1 MNDLKVKQIINQ
13 RNISV
18 KQFAEMLGITRE
30 HCYHV
35 LRGENVSKK
44 QLENMS
50 RVLNMPIR
58 DLYKTPDEIVSDYNP
73 YDNIVF
79 GRTEH
84 YKAADI
90 ITFSKLSGKYGAFS
104 NMSTAYP
111 VDLFGHHCYTSEH
124 LFIALR
130 FSGYPDLQKEILEY
144 ENAMWCKK
152 VFVGSIKYKAYHHPN
167 WHDADFDV
175 EVMKFVV
182 NLKYEQNE
190 GFRRLLNTT
199 MGKIIVED
207 ATMQNTTESVL
218 KWGCQDLQKKDLI
231 KQTRISVRRYISALR
246 KEAISREETL
256 KNPRTEAAQ
265 KRHEQKM
272 KQMKSNIDKVQKVYE
287 ETLFEH
293 CNYVLIGK
301 NSMGKILTMIRD
313 NGCIDY
319 DLKFPL
325 YFFEHEIK

>member
-1 MNDLKVKQIINQ
+1 MNELRVKQIINQ

-18 KQFAEMLGITRE
+18 KQFAEMLGISRE
-30 HCYHV
+30 HCYHI
-35 LRGENVSKK
+35 LKGENVSKR
-44 QLENMS
+44 QLQNMS
-50 RVLNMPIR
+50 RVLNLPIR
-58 DLYKTPDEIVSDYNP
+58 DLYITPADIVSECDP
-73 YDNIVF
+73 YTIEF

-84 YKAADI
+84 YKASDI
-90 ITFSKLSGKYGAFS
+90 ITFSKLSGRYGALS

-111 VDLFGHHCYTSEH
+111 IDLLGHHCYTSEH

-152 VFVGSIKYKAYHHPN
+152 IFVGSSKYKAYHHPN
-167 WHDADFDV
+167 WHDADFDI
-175 EVMKFVV
+175 EVMKYVI

-190 GFRRLLNTT
+190 EFRRLLDGTR
-199 MGKIIVED
+199 GKVIVED
-207 ATMQNTTESVL
+207 ATMQRTNESVL
-218 KWGCQDLQKKDLI
+218 RWGCQDLEKRDLI
-231 KQTRISVRRYISALR
+231 NKTRNSVIKYITCLKKEEIRRE
-246 KEAISREETL
+246 KKL
-256 KNPRTEAAQ
+256 KHPRTEAAQ

-272 KQMKSNIDKVQKVYE
+272 RQMKSNINKVQEIYE

-293 CNYVLIGK
+293 CNYALTGK

-313 NGCIDY
+313 RGHIDY

>member
-1 MNDLKVKQIINQ
+1 MNELRVKQIINQ

-18 KQFAEMLGITRE
+18 RQFSEMLGITRE
-30 HCYHV
+30 HCYHI
-35 LRGENVSKK
+35 LKGENISKK

-50 RVLNMPIR
+50 RVLNLPIR
-58 DLYKTPDEIVSDYNP
+58 DLYRTPEEIASEYDP
-73 YDNIVF
+73 YTIEY

-84 YKAADI
+84 YKASDI
-90 ITFSKLSGKYGAFS
+90 VTFSKLSGKYGAFS
-104 NMSTAYP
+104 NMSTVYP
-111 VDLFGHHCYTSEH
+111 VDLFGHHCPTSEH

-130 FSGYPDLQKEILEY
+130 FSGYLDLQKEILEY

-152 VFVGSIKYKAYHHPN
+152 VFVGSSKYRKYHHPN
-167 WHDADFDV
+167 WHDNYFDV
-175 EVMKFVV
+175 EVMKYVV
-182 NLKYEQNE
+182 CLKYEQNE
-190 GFRRLLNTT
+190 GFRRLLDATR
-199 MGKIIVED
+199 GKIIVED

-231 KQTRISVRRYISALR
+231 KQTRNSVRRYISALR

-272 KQMKSNIDKVQKVYE
+272 RQMKSNIDKVQEIYE
-287 ETLFEH
+287 ETLLEH
-293 CNYVLIGK
+293 CHYTMSGE

-313 NGCIDY
+313 HGHIDY
-319 DLKFPL
+319 HLDYPL

>member
-1 MNDLKVKQIINQ
+1 MNELRVKQIINQ

-18 KQFAEMLGITRE
+18 RQFAEMLGITRE

-58 DLYKTPDEIVSDYNP
+58 DLYTTPDEIVSDYNP
-73 YDNIVF
+73 YRIVF
-79 GRTEH
+79 RRTEH

-104 NMSTAYP
+104 NMSTAFP
-111 VDLFGHHCYTSEH
+111 IDLFGHHCYTSEH

-130 FSGYPDLQKEILEY
+130 FSGHPNLQKEVLAY
-144 ENAMWCKK
+144 DNAMWCKK
-152 VFVGSIKYKAYHHPN
+152 IFVNRNKYKAYHHPN
-167 WHDADFDV
+167 WHDADFDI
-175 EVMKFVV
+175 EVMKYVI

-207 ATMQNTTESVL
+207 ATMKRTNESVL
-218 KWGCQDLQKKDLI
+218 KWGCQDLEKRDLI
-231 KQTRISVRRYISALR
+231 NKTRNSVRKYITDLR
-246 KEAISREETL
+246 KEEICREEKL
-256 KNPRTEAAQ
+256 KHPRTESAQ
-265 KRHEQKM
+265 KRHQQKM
-272 KQMKSNIDKVQKVYE
+272 KQFESNIGKIQEIYE

-293 CNYVLIGK
+293 CNYTLSGR

-313 NGCIDY
+313 HGHIDY
-319 DLKFPL
+319 HLDYPL

>member
-1 MNDLKVKQIINQ
+1 MNELRAKQIINQ

-44 QLENMS
+44 QLENMA

-58 DLYKTPDEIVSDYNP
+58 DLYRTPDEIAADYNP
-73 YDNIVF
+73 YEIVF

-111 VDLFGHHCYTSEH
+111 VDLFGHHCRTSEH

-152 VFVGSIKYKAYHHPN
+152 IFVGSGKYKEYHHPN

-182 NLKYEQNE
+182 SLKYEQNE
-190 GFRRLLNTT
+190 GFRRLLDATK
-199 MGKIIVED
+199 GKIIVED

-231 KQTRISVRRYISALR
+231 KQTRNSVRRYISALR

-256 KNPRTEAAQ
+256 KNPRTASAQ
-265 KRHEQKM
+265 KRHAQKM
-272 KQMKSNIDKVQKVYE
+272 RQMKSNINKVQEIYE

-293 CNYVLIGK
+293 CNYALTGK

-313 NGCIDY
+313 HGHIDY
-319 DLKFPL
+319 HLDYPL

>member
-1 MNDLKVKQIINQ
+1 MNELRVKQIINQ

-18 KQFAEMLGITRE
+18 RQFAEMLGITRE

-58 DLYKTPDEIVSDYNP
+58 DLYRTPDEIVSDYNP
-73 YDNIVF
+73 YDIVF

-84 YKAADI
+84 YQASDI
-90 ITFSKLSGKYGAFS
+90 VTFSKLSGAYGVFS

-111 VDLFGHHCYTSEH
+111 IDLFGHHCYTSEH

-130 FSGYPDLQKEILEY
+130 FSGYPDLQKEVLAY
-144 ENAMWCKK
+144 DNAMWCKK
-152 VFVGSIKYKAYHHPN
+152 IFVNRDKYKAYHHPN
-167 WHDADFDV
+167 WHDADFDI
-175 EVMKFVV
+175 EVMKYVI

-207 ATMQNTTESVL
+207 ATMKRTNESVL
-218 KWGCQDLQKKDLI
+218 KWGCQDLEKRDLI
-231 KQTRISVRRYISALR
+231 NKTRNSVRKYITDLR
-246 KEAISREETL
+246 KEEICREEKL
-256 KNPRTEAAQ
+256 KHPRTESVQ
-265 KRHEQKM
+265 KRHQQKM
-272 KQMKSNIDKVQKVYE
+272 KQFESNIGKIQEIYE

-293 CNYVLIGK
+293 CNYTLSGR
-301 NSMGKILTMIRD
+301 NSMGKILTTIRD
-313 NGCIDY
+313 NGRIDY

>member
-1 MNDLKVKQIINQ
+1 MNELRVKQIINQ

-18 KQFAEMLGITRE
+18 RQFAEMLGITRE

-44 QLENMS
+44 QLENMA

-58 DLYKTPDEIVSDYNP
+58 DLYRTPDEIAADYNP
-73 YDNIVF
+73 YEIVF

-84 YKAADI
+84 YKTTDI

-104 NMSTAYP
+104 NMSAAYP
-111 VDLFGHHCYTSEH
+111 VDLFGHHCRTSEH

-130 FSGYPDLQKEILEY
+130 FSGYPEIQKEVLEY
-144 ENAMWCKK
+144 DNAMWCKK
-152 VFVGSIKYKAYHHPN
+152 IFVGSSKYKAYHHPN
-167 WHDADFDV
+167 WHDNYFDV
-175 EVMKFVV
+175 EVMKYVIY
-182 NLKYEQNE
+182 LKYEQNE
-190 GFRRLLNTT
+190 GFRQLLNTT

-246 KEAISREETL
+246 KAAISREETL
-256 KNPRTEAAQ
+256 KNPRTASAQ

-272 KQMKSNIDKVQKVYE
+272 KQFESNISKIQKIYE

-293 CNYVLIGK
+293 CNYTLSGR

-313 NGCIDY
+313 HGHIDY
-319 DLKFPL
+319 HLDYPL

>member
-1 MNDLKVKQIINQ
+1 MNELRVKQIINQ

-18 KQFAEMLGITRE
+18 RQFAEMLGITRE

-44 QLENMS
+44 QLENMA

-58 DLYKTPDEIVSDYNP
+58 DLYRTPDEIAADYNP
-73 YDNIVF
+73 YEIVF

-111 VDLFGHHCYTSEH
+111 VDLFGHHCRTSEH

-152 VFVGSIKYKAYHHPN
+152 VFVGSSKYRKYHHPN
-167 WHDADFDV
+167 WHDNYFDV
-175 EVMKFVV
+175 EVMKYVV
-182 NLKYEQNE
+182 CLKYEQNE
-190 GFRRLLNTT
+190 GFRRLLDATR
-199 MGKIIVED
+199 GKIIVED

-231 KQTRISVRRYISALR
+231 KQTRNSVRRYISALR
-246 KEAISREETL
+246 KEAISREGTL

-265 KRHEQKM
+265 RRHEQKM
-272 KQMKSNIDKVQKVYE
+272 RQMKSNIDKVQVIYE
-287 ETLFEH
+287 ETLLEH
-293 CNYVLIGK
+293 CHYTMSGE
-301 NSMGKILTMIRD
+301 NSMGKILTTIRD
-313 NGCIDY
+313 NGRIDY

-325 YFFEHEIK
+325 YFFEYEIK

>member
-1 MNDLKVKQIINQ
+1 MNELRVKQIINQ

-18 KQFAEMLGITRE
+18 RQFAEMLGITRE

-58 DLYKTPDEIVSDYNP
+58 DLYTTPDEIVSDYNP
-73 YDNIVF
+73 YRIVF

-90 ITFSKLSGKYGAFS
+90 IPFSKLSGKYGAFS

-130 FSGYPDLQKEILEY
+130 FSGYPNLQKEVLAY
-144 ENAMWCKK
+144 DNAMWCKK
-152 VFVGSIKYKAYHHPN
+152 IFVNRNKYKAYHHPN
-167 WHDADFDV
+167 WHDADFDI
-175 EVMKFVV
+175 EVMKYVI

-207 ATMQNTTESVL
+207 ATMKQTNESVL
-218 KWGCQDLQKKDLI
+218 KWGCQDLEKRDLI
-231 KQTRISVRRYISALR
+231 NKMRNSVRKYITDLR
-246 KEAISREETL
+246 KEEICREEKL
-256 KNPRTEAAQ
+256 KHPRTESAQ
-265 KRHEQKM
+265 KRHQQKM
-272 KQMKSNIDKVQKVYE
+272 KQFESNIGKIQEIYE

-293 CNYVLIGK
+293 CNYTLSGR

-313 NGCIDY
+313 HGHIDY
-319 DLKFPL
+319 HLDYPL

>member
-1 MNDLKVKQIINQ
+1 MNELRVKQIINQ

-18 KQFAEMLGITRE
+18 KQFAEMLGISRE
-30 HCYHV
+30 HCYHI
-35 LRGENVSKK
+35 LKGENVSKR
-44 QLENMS
+44 QLQNMS
-50 RVLNMPIR
+50 RVLNLPIR
-58 DLYKTPDEIVSDYNP
+58 DLYITPADIVSECDP
-73 YDNIVF
+73 YTIEF

-84 YKAADI
+84 YKASDI
-90 ITFSKLSGKYGAFS
+90 ITFSKLSGRYGALS

-111 VDLFGHHCYTSEH
+111 IDLLGHHCYTSEH

-152 VFVGSIKYKAYHHPN
+152 IFVGSYKAYHHPN
-167 WHDADFDV
+167 WHDADFDI
-175 EVMKFVV
+175 EVMKYVI

-207 ATMQNTTESVL
+207 ATMKRTNESVL
-218 KWGCQDLQKKDLI
+218 KWGCQDLEKRDLI
-231 KQTRISVRRYISALR
+231 NKMRNSVRKYITDLR
-246 KEAISREETL
+246 KEEICREEKL
-256 KNPRTEAAQ
+256 KHPRTESAQ
-265 KRHEQKM
+265 KRHQQKM
-272 KQMKSNIDKVQKVYE
+272 KQFESNIGKIQEIYE

-293 CNYVLIGK
+293 CNYTLSGR
-301 NSMGKILTMIRD
+301 NSMGKILTTIRD
-313 NGCIDY
+313 NGRIDY

>member
-1 MNDLKVKQIINQ
+1 MNELRVKQIINQ

-18 KQFAEMLGITRE
+18 RQFAEMLGITRE

-58 DLYKTPDEIVSDYNP
+58 DLYRTPDEIVSDYNP
-73 YDNIVF
+73 YDIVF

-84 YKAADI
+84 YQASDI
-90 ITFSKLSGKYGAFS
+90 VTFSKLSGAYGVFS

-111 VDLFGHHCYTSEH
+111 IDLFGHHCYTSEH

-130 FSGYPDLQKEILEY
+130 FSRYPDLQKEVLAY
-144 ENAMWCKK
+144 DNAMWCKK
-152 VFVGSIKYKAYHHPN
+152 IFVNRNKYKAYHHPN
-167 WHDADFDV
+167 WHDADFDI
-175 EVMKFVV
+175 EVMKYVI

-207 ATMQNTTESVL
+207 ATMKRTNESVL
-218 KWGCQDLQKKDLI
+218 KWGCQDLEKRDLI
-231 KQTRISVRRYISALR
+231 NKTRNSVRKYITDLR
-246 KEAISREETL
+246 KEEICREEKL
-256 KNPRTEAAQ
+256 KHPRTESAQ
-265 KRHEQKM
+265 KRHQQKM
-272 KQMKSNIDKVQKVYE
+272 KQFESNIGKIQEIYE

-293 CNYVLIGK
+293 CNYTLSGR

-313 NGCIDY
+313 HGHIDY
-319 DLKFPL
+319 HLDYPL

>member
-1 MNDLKVKQIINQ
+1 MNELRVKQIINQ

-18 KQFAEMLGITRE
+18 RQFAEMLGITRE

-58 DLYKTPDEIVSDYNP
+58 DLYTTPDEIVSDYNP
-73 YDNIVF
+73 YRIVF
-79 GRTEH
+79 RRTEH

-104 NMSTAYP
+104 NMSTAFP
-111 VDLFGHHCYTSEH
+111 IDLFGHHCYTSEH

-130 FSGYPDLQKEILEY
+130 FSGYPNLQKEVLAY
-144 ENAMWCKK
+144 DNAMWCKK
-152 VFVGSIKYKAYHHPN
+152 IFVNRNKYKAYHHPN
-167 WHDADFDV
+167 WHDADFDI
-175 EVMKFVV
+175 EVMKYVI

-207 ATMQNTTESVL
+207 ATMKRTNESVL
-218 KWGCQDLQKKDLI
+218 KWGCQDLEKRDLI
-231 KQTRISVRRYISALR
+231 NKTRNSVRKYITDLR
-246 KEAISREETL
+246 KEEICREEKL
-256 KNPRTEAAQ
+256 KHPRTESAQ
-265 KRHEQKM
+265 KRHQQKM
-272 KQMKSNIDKVQKVYE
+272 KQFESNIGKIQEIYE

-293 CNYVLIGK
+293 CNYTLSGR

-313 NGCIDY
+313 HGHIDY
-319 DLKFPL
+319 HLDYPL

>member
-1 MNDLKVKQIINQ
+1 MNELRVKQIINQ

-18 KQFAEMLGITRE
+18 RQFAEMLGITRE

-58 DLYKTPDEIVSDYNP
+58 DLYTTPDEIVSDYNP
-73 YDNIVF
+73 YRIVF

-90 ITFSKLSGKYGAFS
+90 IPFSKLSGKYGAFS

-130 FSGYPDLQKEILEY
+130 FSGYPNLQKEVLAY
-144 ENAMWCKK
+144 DNAMWCKK
-152 VFVGSIKYKAYHHPN
+152 IFVNRNKYKAYHHPN
-167 WHDADFDV
+167 WHDADFDI
-175 EVMKFVV
+175 EVMKYVI

-207 ATMQNTTESVL
+207 ATMKRTNESVL
-218 KWGCQDLQKKDLI
+218 KWGCQDLEKRDLI
-231 KQTRISVRRYISALR
+231 NKTRNSVRKYITDLR
-246 KEAISREETL
+246 KEEICREEKL
-256 KNPRTEAAQ
+256 KHPRTESAQ
-265 KRHEQKM
+265 KRHQQKM
-272 KQMKSNIDKVQKVYE
+272 KQFESNIGKIQEIYE
-287 ETLFEH
+287 ETLFEY
-293 CNYVLIGK
+293 CNYTLSGR

-313 NGCIDY
+313 HGHIDY
-319 DLKFPL
+319 HLDYPL

>member
-18 KQFAEMLGITRE
+18 RQFAKMLGITRE

-58 DLYKTPDEIVSDYNP
+58 DLYRTPDEIVSDYNP
-73 YDNIVF
+73 YDIVF

-84 YKAADI
+84 YQASDI
-90 ITFSKLSGKYGAFS
+90 VTFSKLSGAYGAFS

-111 VDLFGHHCYTSEH
+111 IDLFGHHCYTSEH

-130 FSGYPDLQKEILEY
+130 FSGYPDLQKEVLAY
-144 ENAMWCKK
+144 DNAMWCKK
-152 VFVGSIKYKAYHHPN
+152 IFVNRDKYKAYHHPN
-167 WHDADFDV
+167 WHDADFDI
-175 EVMKFVV
+175 EVMKYVI

-207 ATMQNTTESVL
+207 ATMKRTNESVL
-218 KWGCQDLQKKDLI
+218 KWGCQDLEKHDLI
-231 KQTRISVRRYISALR
+231 NKTRNSVRKYITDLR
-246 KEAISREETL
+246 KEEICREEKL
-256 KNPRTEAAQ
+256 KHPRTESAQ
-265 KRHEQKM
+265 KRHQQKM
-272 KQMKSNIDKVQKVYE
+272 KQFESNIGKIQEIYE

-293 CNYVLIGK
+293 CNYTLSGR
-301 NSMGKILTMIRD
+301 NSMGKILTTIRD
-313 NGCIDY
+313 NGRIDY

>member
-1 MNDLKVKQIINQ
+1 MNELRVKQIINQ

-35 LRGENVSKK
+35 LRGDNVSKK
-44 QLENMS
+44 QLENMAK
-50 RVLNMPIR
+50 VLNMPIR
-58 DLYKTPDEIVSDYNP
+58 DLYRTPDEVAYDYNP
-73 YDNIVF
+73 YDIVF

-84 YKAADI
+84 YKDADV

-111 VDLFGHHCYTSEH
+111 IDLFGYHCPTSEH

-130 FSGYPDLQKEILEY
+130 FSGYPELQKEVLEY
-144 ENAMWCKK
+144 DNAMWCKK
-152 VFVGSIKYKAYHHPN
+152 VFVGSSKYKKYHHPN
-167 WHDADFDV
+167 WHDNYFDV
-175 EVMKFVV
+175 EVMKYVI

-190 GFRRLLNTT
+190 GFRRLLDGTR
-199 MGKIIVED
+199 GKVIVED
-207 ATMQNTTESVL
+207 ATMQRTNESVL
-218 KWGCQDLQKKDLI
+218 KWGCQDLEKRDLIIKTRNSVIKYITYLQKKEI
-231 KQTRISVRRYISALR
+231 C
-246 KEAISREETL
+246 REEKL
-256 KNPRTEAAQ
+256 KHPRTEAAQ
-265 KRHEQKM
+265 KRHAQKM
-272 KQMKSNIDKVQKVYE
+272 RQMKSNINKVQEIYE

-293 CNYVLIGK
+293 CNYALTGK

-313 NGCIDY
+313 HGHIDY

>member
-1 MNDLKVKQIINQ
+1 MNELRVKQIINQ

-18 KQFAEMLGITRE
+18 RQFAEMLGITRE

-58 DLYKTPDEIVSDYNP
+58 DLYTTPDEIVSDYNP
-73 YDNIVF
+73 YRIVF

-90 ITFSKLSGKYGAFS
+90 IPFSKLSGKYGAFS

-130 FSGYPDLQKEILEY
+130 FSGYPNLQKEVLAY
-144 ENAMWCKK
+144 DNAMWCKK
-152 VFVGSIKYKAYHHPN
+152 IFVNRNKYKAYHHPN
-167 WHDADFDV
+167 WHDADFDI
-175 EVMKFVV
+175 EVMKYVI

-207 ATMQNTTESVL
+207 ATMKRTNESVL
-218 KWGCQDLQKKDLI
+218 KWGCQDLEKRDLI
-231 KQTRISVRRYISALR
+231 NKMRNSVRKYITDLR
-246 KEAISREETL
+246 KEEICREEKL
-256 KNPRTEAAQ
+256 KHPRTESAQ
-265 KRHEQKM
+265 KRHQQKM
-272 KQMKSNIDKVQKVYE
+272 KQFESNIGKIQEIYE

-293 CNYVLIGK
+293 CNYTLSGR

-313 NGCIDY
+313 HGHIDY
-319 DLKFPL
+319 HLDYPL

>member
-1 MNDLKVKQIINQ
+1 MNELRVKQIINQ

-18 KQFAEMLGITRE
+18 RQFAEMLGITRE

-58 DLYKTPDEIVSDYNP
+58 DLYTAPDEIVSDYNP
-73 YDNIVF
+73 YRIVF

-90 ITFSKLSGKYGAFS
+90 IPFSKLSGKYGAFS

-130 FSGYPDLQKEILEY
+130 FSGYPNLQKEVLAY
-144 ENAMWCKK
+144 DNAMWCKK
-152 VFVGSIKYKAYHHPN
+152 IFVNRNKYKAYHHPN
-167 WHDADFDV
+167 WHDADFDI
-175 EVMKFVV
+175 EVMKYVI

-207 ATMQNTTESVL
+207 ATMKRTNESVL
-218 KWGCQDLQKKDLI
+218 KWGCQDLEKRDLI
-231 KQTRISVRRYISALR
+231 NKTRNSVRKYITDLR
-246 KEAISREETL
+246 KEEICREEKL
-256 KNPRTEAAQ
+256 KHPRTESAQ
-265 KRHEQKM
+265 KRHQQKM
-272 KQMKSNIDKVQKVYE
+272 KQFESNIGKIQEIYE

-293 CNYVLIGK
+293 CNYTLSGR

-313 NGCIDY
+313 HGHIDY
-319 DLKFPL
+319 HLDYPL

>member
-1 MNDLKVKQIINQ
+1 
-13 RNISV
+13 
-18 KQFAEMLGITRE
+18 MLGITRE

-44 QLENMS
+44 QLENMA

-58 DLYKTPDEIVSDYNP
+58 DLYRTPDEIAADYNP
-73 YDNIVF
+73 YEIVY

-111 VDLFGHHCYTSEH
+111 VDLFGHHCPTSEH

-130 FSGYPDLQKEILEY
+130 FSGYPDLQHEILEY

-152 VFVGSIKYKAYHHPN
+152 IFVGSSKYKAYHHPN

-182 NLKYEQNE
+182 SLKYEQNE
-190 GFRRLLNTT
+190 GFRRFLDATK
-199 MGKIIVED
+199 GKIIVED

-231 KQTRISVRRYISALR
+231 KQTRNSVRRYISAIR

-256 KNPRTEAAQ
+256 KNPRTAAAQ

-272 KQMKSNIDKVQKVYE
+272 RQMKSNIDKVQEIYE

-293 CNYVLIGK
+293 CHYTMSGE
-301 NSMGKILTMIRD
+301 NSMGKILTTIRD
-313 NGCIDY
+313 NGRIDY

-325 YFFEHEIK
+325 YLFDHRII

>member
-1 MNDLKVKQIINQ
+1 MNELRVKQIINQ

-44 QLENMS
+44 QLENMA

-58 DLYKTPDEIVSDYNP
+58 DLYRTPDEIAADYNP
-73 YDNIVF
+73 YEIVF

-84 YKAADI
+84 YEAADI

-111 VDLFGHHCYTSEH
+111 VDLFGCHCPTSEH

-130 FSGYPDLQKEILEY
+130 FSGYPDLQHEILEY

-152 VFVGSIKYKAYHHPN
+152 IFVGSSKYKAYHHPN
-167 WHDADFDV
+167 WHDNYFDV

-182 NLKYEQNE
+182 SLKYEQNE
-190 GFRRLLNTT
+190 GFRRLLDATK
-199 MGKIIVED
+199 GKIIVED
-207 ATMQNTTESVL
+207 ATMQNTTESSL
-218 KWGCQDLQKKDLI
+218 RWGCQDLQKKDLI
-231 KQTRISVRRYISALR
+231 KQTRNSVRRYISAIR

-256 KNPRTEAAQ
+256 KNPRTAAAQ

-272 KQMKSNIDKVQKVYE
+272 RQMKSNIDKVQEIYE

-293 CNYVLIGK
+293 CHYTMSGE
-301 NSMGKILTMIRD
+301 NSMGKILTTIRD
-313 NGCIDY
+313 NGRIDY

-325 YFFEHEIK
+325 YLFDHRII

>member
-1 MNDLKVKQIINQ
+1 MNELRAKQIINQ

-18 KQFAEMLGITRE
+18 RQFAEMLGITRE

-44 QLENMS
+44 QLENMA

-58 DLYKTPDEIVSDYNP
+58 DLYRTPDEIAADYNP
-73 YDNIVF
+73 YEIVF

-111 VDLFGHHCYTSEH
+111 IDLLGHHCYTSEH

-152 VFVGSIKYKAYHHPN
+152 IFVGSGKYKSYHHPN
-167 WHDADFDV
+167 WHDADFDI
-175 EVMKFVV
+175 EVMKYVI

-190 GFRRLLNTT
+190 GFRRLLDGTR
-199 MGKIIVED
+199 GKVIVED
-207 ATMQNTTESVL
+207 ATMQRTNESVL
-218 KWGCQDLQKKDLI
+218 RWGCQDLEKRDLI
-231 KQTRISVRRYISALR
+231 NKTRNSVIKYITCLKKEEIRRE
-246 KEAISREETL
+246 KKL
-256 KNPRTEAAQ
+256 KHPRTEAAQ

-272 KQMKSNIDKVQKVYE
+272 RQMKSNINKVQEIYE

-293 CNYVLIGK
+293 CNYALTGK

-313 NGCIDY
+313 RGHIDY

>member
-1 MNDLKVKQIINQ
+1 MNELRAKQIINQ

-18 KQFAEMLGITRE
+18 RQFAEMLGITRE

-44 QLENMS
+44 QLENMA

-58 DLYKTPDEIVSDYNP
+58 DLYRTPDEIAADYNP
-73 YDNIVF
+73 YEIVF

-111 VDLFGHHCYTSEH
+111 VDLFGYHCPTSEH

-130 FSGYPDLQKEILEY
+130 FSGYPELQKEVLEY
-144 ENAMWCKK
+144 DNAMWCKK
-152 VFVGSIKYKAYHHPN
+152 VFVGSSKYKKYHHPN

-182 NLKYEQNE
+182 SLKYEQNE
-190 GFRRLLNTT
+190 GFRRLLDATK
-199 MGKIIVED
+199 GKIIVED

-218 KWGCQDLQKKDLI
+218 KWGCQDLQKRDLI
-231 KQTRISVRRYISALR
+231 KQTRNSVRRYISALR

-272 KQMKSNIDKVQKVYE
+272 RQMKSNIDKVQEIYE

-293 CNYVLIGK
+293 CNYALTGK

-313 NGCIDY
+313 HGHIDY

>member
-1 MNDLKVKQIINQ
+1 
-13 RNISV
+13 
-18 KQFAEMLGITRE
+18 
-30 HCYHV
+30 
-35 LRGENVSKK
+35 
-44 QLENMS
+44 MS

-58 DLYKTPDEIVSDYNP
+58 DLYTTPDEIVSDYNP
-73 YDNIVF
+73 YRIVF

-90 ITFSKLSGKYGAFS
+90 IPFSKLSGKYGAFS

-130 FSGYPDLQKEILEY
+130 FSGYPNLQKEVLAY
-144 ENAMWCKK
+144 DNAMWCKK
-152 VFVGSIKYKAYHHPN
+152 IFVNRNKYKAYHHPN
-167 WHDADFDV
+167 WHDADFDI
-175 EVMKFVV
+175 EVMKYVI

-207 ATMQNTTESVL
+207 ATMKRTNESVL
-218 KWGCQDLQKKDLI
+218 KWGCQDLEKRDLI
-231 KQTRISVRRYISALR
+231 NKMRNSVRKYITDLR
-246 KEAISREETL
+246 KEEICREEKL
-256 KNPRTEAAQ
+256 KHPRTESAQ
-265 KRHEQKM
+265 KRHQQKM
-272 KQMKSNIDKVQKVYE
+272 KQFESNIGKIQEIYE

-293 CNYVLIGK
+293 CNYTLSGR

-313 NGCIDY
+313 HGHIDY
-319 DLKFPL
+319 HLDYPL

>member
-1 MNDLKVKQIINQ
+1 MNELRVKQIINQ

-18 KQFAEMLGITRE
+18 RQFAEMLGITRE

-58 DLYKTPDEIVSDYNP
+58 DLYTTPDEIVSDYNP
-73 YDNIVF
+73 YRIVF

-90 ITFSKLSGKYGAFS
+90 IPFSKLSGKYGAFS

-130 FSGYPDLQKEILEY
+130 FSGYPNLQKEVLAY
-144 ENAMWCKK
+144 DNAMWCKK
-152 VFVGSIKYKAYHHPN
+152 IFVNRNKYKAYHHPN
-167 WHDADFDV
+167 WHDADFDI
-175 EVMKFVV
+175 EVMKYVI

-207 ATMQNTTESVL
+207 ATMKRTNESVL
-218 KWGCQDLQKKDLI
+218 KWGCQDLEKRDLI
-231 KQTRISVRRYISALR
+231 NKMRNSVRKYITDLR
-246 KEAISREETL
+246 KEEICREEKL
-256 KNPRTEAAQ
+256 KHPRTESAQ
-265 KRHEQKM
+265 KRHQQKM
-272 KQMKSNIDKVQKVYE
+272 KQFESNIGKIQEIYE

-293 CNYVLIGK
+293 CNYTLSGR

-313 NGCIDY
+313 HGHIDY
-319 DLKFPL
+319 HLDYPL
-325 YFFEHEIK
+325 YFFEYEIK

>member
-1 MNDLKVKQIINQ
+1 MNELKVKQIINQ

-18 KQFAEMLGITRE
+18 RQFAEMLGITRE

-58 DLYKTPDEIVSDYNP
+58 DLYTTPDEIVSDYNP
-73 YDNIVF
+73 YRIVF

-90 ITFSKLSGKYGAFS
+90 IPFSKLSGKYGAFS

-130 FSGYPDLQKEILEY
+130 FSGYPNLQKEVLAY
-144 ENAMWCKK
+144 DNAMWCKK
-152 VFVGSIKYKAYHHPN
+152 IFVNRNKYKAYHHPN
-167 WHDADFDV
+167 WHDADFDI
-175 EVMKFVV
+175 EVMKYVI

-207 ATMQNTTESVL
+207 ATMKRTNESVL
-218 KWGCQDLQKKDLI
+218 KWGCQDLEKRDLI
-231 KQTRISVRRYISALR
+231 NKMRNSVRKYITDLR
-246 KEAISREETL
+246 KEEICREEKL
-256 KNPRTEAAQ
+256 KHPRTESAQ
-265 KRHEQKM
+265 KRHQQKM
-272 KQMKSNIDKVQKVYE
+272 KQFESNIGKIQEIYE

-293 CNYVLIGK
+293 CNYTLSGR

-313 NGCIDY
+313 HGHIDY
-319 DLKFPL
+319 HLDYPL

>member
-1 MNDLKVKQIINQ
+1 MNELRVKQIINQ

-18 KQFAEMLGITRE
+18 RQFAEMLGITRE

-58 DLYKTPDEIVSDYNP
+58 DLYTTPDEIVSDYNP
-73 YDNIVF
+73 YRIVF
-79 GRTEH
+79 GRMEH

-90 ITFSKLSGKYGAFS
+90 IPFSKLSGKYGAFS

-130 FSGYPDLQKEILEY
+130 FSGHPDLQKEILEY

-152 VFVGSIKYKAYHHPN
+152 IFVNRDKYKAYHHPN
-167 WHDADFDV
+167 WHDADFDI
-175 EVMKFVV
+175 EVMKYVI

-207 ATMQNTTESVL
+207 ATMKRTNESVL
-218 KWGCQDLQKKDLI
+218 KWGCQDLEKRDLI
-231 KQTRISVRRYISALR
+231 NKTRNSVRKYITDLR
-246 KEAISREETL
+246 KEEICREEKL
-256 KNPRTEAAQ
+256 KHPRTESAQ
-265 KRHEQKM
+265 KRHQQKM
-272 KQMKSNIDKVQKVYE
+272 KQFESNIGKIQEIYE

-293 CNYVLIGK
+293 CNYTLSGR
-301 NSMGKILTMIRD
+301 NSMGKILTTIRD
-313 NGCIDY
+313 NGRIDY

>member
-1 MNDLKVKQIINQ
+1 MNELRVKQIINQ

-44 QLENMS
+44 QLENMA

-58 DLYKTPDEIVSDYNP
+58 DLYRTPDEITADYNP
-73 YDNIVF
+73 YEIVF

-111 VDLFGHHCYTSEH
+111 VDLFGHHCRTSEH

-130 FSGYPDLQKEILEY
+130 FSGYPEIQKEVLEY
-144 ENAMWCKK
+144 DNAMWCKK
-152 VFVGSIKYKAYHHPN
+152 IFVGSGKYKSYHHPN

-182 NLKYEQNE
+182 SLKYEQNE
-190 GFRRLLNTT
+190 GFRRLLDATK
-199 MGKIIVED
+199 GKIIVED

-218 KWGCQDLQKKDLI
+218 KWGCQDLQKRDLI
-231 KQTRISVRRYISALR
+231 KQTRNSVRRYISALR

-256 KNPRTEAAQ
+256 KHPRTEAAQ

-272 KQMKSNIDKVQKVYE
+272 RQMKSNIDKVQEIYE

-293 CNYVLIGK
+293 CHYTMSGE
-301 NSMGKILTMIRD
+301 NSMGKILTTIRD
-313 NGCIDY
+313 NGRIDY

-325 YFFEHEIK
+325 YLFDHRII

>member
-1 MNDLKVKQIINQ
+1 MNELRVKQIINQ

-18 KQFAEMLGITRE
+18 RQFAEMLGITRE

-44 QLENMS
+44 QNVNMS

-58 DLYKTPDEIVSDYNP
+58 DLYTTPDEIVSDYNP
-73 YDNIVF
+73 YRIVF

-90 ITFSKLSGKYGAFS
+90 IPFSKLSGKYGAFS

-130 FSGYPDLQKEILEY
+130 FSGYPNLQKEVLAY
-144 ENAMWCKK
+144 DNAMWCKK
-152 VFVGSIKYKAYHHPN
+152 IFVNRNKYKAYHHPN
-167 WHDADFDV
+167 WHDADFDI
-175 EVMKFVV
+175 EVMKYVI

-207 ATMQNTTESVL
+207 ATMKRTNESVL
-218 KWGCQDLQKKDLI
+218 KWGCQDLEKRDLI
-231 KQTRISVRRYISALR
+231 NKTRNSVRKYITDLR
-246 KEAISREETL
+246 KEEICREEKL
-256 KNPRTEAAQ
+256 KHPRTESAQ
-265 KRHEQKM
+265 KRHQQKM
-272 KQMKSNIDKVQKVYE
+272 KQFESNIGKIQEIYE

-293 CNYVLIGK
+293 CNYTLSGR

-313 NGCIDY
+313 HGHIDY
-319 DLKFPL
+319 HLDYPL

>member
-1 MNDLKVKQIINQ
+1 MNELRVKQIINQ

-18 KQFAEMLGITRE
+18 RQFAEMLGITRE

-58 DLYKTPDEIVSDYNP
+58 DLYTTPDEIVSDYNP
-73 YDNIVF
+73 YRIVF

-90 ITFSKLSGKYGAFS
+90 IPFSKLSGKYGAFS

-130 FSGYPDLQKEILEY
+130 FSGYPNLQKEVLAY
-144 ENAMWCKK
+144 DNAMWCKK
-152 VFVGSIKYKAYHHPN
+152 IFVNRNKYKAYHHPN
-167 WHDADFDV
+167 WHDADFDI
-175 EVMKFVV
+175 EV
-182 NLKYEQNE
+182 
-190 GFRRLLNTT
+190 RLLNTT

-207 ATMQNTTESVL
+207 ATMKRTNESVL
-218 KWGCQDLQKKDLI
+218 KWGCQDLEKRDLI
-231 KQTRISVRRYISALR
+231 NKTRNSVRKYITDLR
-246 KEAISREETL
+246 KEEICREEKL
-256 KNPRTEAAQ
+256 KHPRTESAQ
-265 KRHEQKM
+265 KRHQQKM
-272 KQMKSNIDKVQKVYE
+272 KQFESNIGKIQEIYE

-293 CNYVLIGK
+293 CNYTLSGR

-313 NGCIDY
+313 HGHIDY
-319 DLKFPL
+319 HLDYPL

>member
-18 KQFAEMLGITRE
+18 RQFSEMLGITRE
-30 HCYHV
+30 HCYHI
-35 LRGENVSKK
+35 LKGENISKK

-50 RVLNMPIR
+50 RVLNLPIR
-58 DLYKTPDEIVSDYNP
+58 DLYITPADIVSECDP
-73 YDNIVF
+73 YTIEF

-84 YKAADI
+84 YKASDI
-90 ITFSKLSGKYGAFS
+90 ITFSKLSGRYGALS

-111 VDLFGHHCYTSEH
+111 IDLLGHHCYTSEH

-152 VFVGSIKYKAYHHPN
+152 VFVGSTKYKAYHHPN

>member
-1 MNDLKVKQIINQ
+1 MNELRVKQIINQ

-18 KQFAEMLGITRE
+18 RQFAEMLGITRE

-58 DLYKTPDEIVSDYNP
+58 DLYTTPDEIVSDYNP
-73 YDNIVF
+73 YRIVF

-90 ITFSKLSGKYGAFS
+90 IPFSKLSGKYGAFS

-130 FSGYPDLQKEILEY
+130 FSGYPNLQKEVLAY
-144 ENAMWCKK
+144 DNAMWCKK
-152 VFVGSIKYKAYHHPN
+152 IFVSRNKYKAYHHPN
-167 WHDADFDV
+167 WHDADFDI
-175 EVMKFVV
+175 EVMKYVI

-207 ATMQNTTESVL
+207 ATMKRTNESVL
-218 KWGCQDLQKKDLI
+218 KWGCQDLEKRDLI
-231 KQTRISVRRYISALR
+231 NKMRNSVRKYITDLR
-246 KEAISREETL
+246 KEEICREEKL
-256 KNPRTEAAQ
+256 KHPRTESAQ
-265 KRHEQKM
+265 KRHQQKM
-272 KQMKSNIDKVQKVYE
+272 KQFESNIGKIQEIYE

-293 CNYVLIGK
+293 CNYTLSGR
-301 NSMGKILTMIRD
+301 NSMGKILTTIRD
-313 NGCIDY
+313 NGRIDY

>member
-18 KQFAEMLGITRE
+18 RQFSEMLGITRE
-30 HCYHV
+30 HCYHI
-35 LRGENVSKK
+35 LKGENISKK

-50 RVLNMPIR
+50 RVLNLPIR
-58 DLYKTPDEIVSDYNP
+58 DLYITPADIVSECDP
-73 YDNIVF
+73 YTIEF

-84 YKAADI
+84 YKASDI
-90 ITFSKLSGKYGAFS
+90 ITFSKLSGRYGALS

-111 VDLFGHHCYTSEH
+111 IDLLGHHCYTSEH

-130 FSGYPDLQKEILEY
+130 FSGYPDLQKEILKY

-152 VFVGSIKYKAYHHPN
+152 VFVGSTKYKAYHHPN

>member
-1 MNDLKVKQIINQ
+1 MNELRVKQIINQ

-18 KQFAEMLGITRE
+18 RQFAEMLGITRE

-58 DLYKTPDEIVSDYNP
+58 DLYTTPDEIVSDYNP
-73 YDNIVF
+73 YRIVF

-90 ITFSKLSGKYGAFS
+90 IPFSKLSGKYGAFS

-130 FSGYPDLQKEILEY
+130 FSGYPNLQKEVLAY
-144 ENAMWCKK
+144 DNAMWCKK
-152 VFVGSIKYKAYHHPN
+152 IFVNRNKYKAYHHPN
-167 WHDADFDV
+167 WHDADFDI
-175 EVMKFVV
+175 EVMKYVI

-207 ATMQNTTESVL
+207 ATMKRTNESVL
-218 KWGCQDLQKKDLI
+218 KWGCQDLEKRDLI
-231 KQTRISVRRYISALR
+231 NKTRNSVRKYITDLR
-246 KEAISREETL
+246 KEEICREEKL
-256 KNPRTEAAQ
+256 KHPRTESAQ
-265 KRHEQKM
+265 KRHQQKM
-272 KQMKSNIDKVQKVYE
+272 KQFESNIGKIQEIYE
-287 ETLFEH
+287 ETLFEY
-293 CNYVLIGK
+293 CNYTLSGR
-301 NSMGKILTMIRD
+301 NSMGKILTTIRD
-313 NGCIDY
+313 NGRIDY